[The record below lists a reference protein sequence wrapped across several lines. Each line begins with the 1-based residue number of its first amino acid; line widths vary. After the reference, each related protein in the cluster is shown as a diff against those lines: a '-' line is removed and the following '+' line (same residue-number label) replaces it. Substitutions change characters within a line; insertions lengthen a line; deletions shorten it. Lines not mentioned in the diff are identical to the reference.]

1 MGPREQA
8 YVQVVK
14 QLNAAAAQHR
24 ALDPVQAFG
33 SACEQYEDK
42 APDTVMSSCWQLLG
56 HILSV
61 AAAQGI
67 GPGKGADYI
76 EALLQAR

>member
-1 MGPREQA
+1 MQQPPSTELWTQYRH
-8 YVQVVK
+8 
-14 QLNAAAAQHR
+14 L
-24 ALDPVQAFG
+24 ALL
-33 SACEQYEDK
+33 CEQYEDK

-56 HILSV
+56 QRSWSV
-61 AAAQGI
+61 AAGQGI